1 MNTTHLH
8 YFINVAQT
16 RSIRKAAQLCGTSPS
31 TISSALKELTETM
44 VVPLYKKTSF
54 GIELTKEGCTFYDT
68 AQKIITELE
77 QCKYYFQCKKHHLAG
92 TLHLCAIPGIM
103 SYIMPPVFNTLM
115 SLRKDFDATFHT
127 FTIEELLNRI
137 NCFQEDIGY
146 INLSEDEFEYYEEK
160 YPDLIF
166 QKYIACQ
173 SVFLTN
179 KNHPLAKKIT
189 VKANDLSQYP
199 IIVYV
204 HNDITDNPFMKKG
217 IYNNLQFTH
226 NENYSA
232 ELIKEDYNYLT
243 VVPYLNG
250 KIQHE
255 FFDVHSHVLLFPSIE
270 YVYYVTCVYHK
281 NSPNQDLI
289 NEYLKFTELFY

>member
-1 MNTTHLH
+1 LNTNHLY

-54 GIELTKEGCTFYDT
+54 GIELTEEGCIFYDT
-68 AQKIITELE
+68 AQKIITELD
-77 QCKYYFQCKKHHLAG
+77 QCKYHFQSKRKHLTG
-92 TLHLCAIPGIM
+92 TLHLSAVPGIM

-115 SLRKDFDATFHT
+115 GLWKDFDASFHT
-127 FTIEELLNRI
+127 FDTEELLNRV
-137 NCFQEDIGY
+137 NCKQEDIGY
-146 INLSEDEFEYYEEK
+146 INLSEDEFEYYKEK
-160 YPDLIF
+160 FPNLIF
-166 QKYIACQ
+166 QKYIACH

-179 KNHPLAKKIT
+179 KKHPLAKKT
-189 VKANDLSQYP
+189 TAKANELSQYP

-204 HNDITDNPFMKKG
+204 HNDIADNPFMKNAT
-217 IYNNLQFTH
+217 YNNLYFTH

-250 KIQHE
+250 KMQYE
-255 FFDVHSHVLLFPSIE
+255 FFDIHSQVLLFPQNE
-270 YVYYVTCVYHK
+270 YIYYVTCVYHK
-281 NSPNQDLI
+281 NTPNQNLI
-289 NEYLKFTELFY
+289 NEYLTFAKLFY